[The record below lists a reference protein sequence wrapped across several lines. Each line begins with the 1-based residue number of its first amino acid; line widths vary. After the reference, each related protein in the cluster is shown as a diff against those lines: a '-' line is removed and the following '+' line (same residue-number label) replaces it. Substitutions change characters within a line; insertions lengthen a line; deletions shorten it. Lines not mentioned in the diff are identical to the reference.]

1 MPEIHPQVESFAS
14 LKVIGLGGGGGNAIQ
29 RMIEAEINGVDFIAV
44 NTDAQD
50 LHHSNAPEKI
60 HIGKNVTRGLGAG
73 MDPDLGRQAAEEN
86 KEDIESSMEGADM
99 VFLVGGLGGGTASGS
114 IPVVAEMA
122 RQSGAL
128 TVGVVTKPFTF
139 EGNQRSNIS
148 MDSLEELEGNVDTLI
163 TIPNDR
169 ILNLIDSKTTLEEA
183 FRMVDNVL
191 LRAVQGIA
199 DLITLPGIINVD
211 FADVRAIMRDAGS
224 ALMGIGTGTGDE
236 RASEA
241 AKKAINSPLLEVSI
255 DGAQGVLFN
264 ISGGEDL
271 KMTEVNKAAQAI
283 TENIDPDAKVIF
295 GAVRNESLP
304 KGQLQ
309 ITVIATGFEGSQ
321 MPRKEPIKEV
331 REIYE
336 VSGQQQSTAQP
347 KQSAGQDRERTGRN
361 EQEGKQVE
369 PESNRDPA
377 RPKAP
382 VYANRHERSGRG
394 EESSQDGSE
403 RSEQNRGSFRRSQF
417 EVESKPI
424 KEEEDSDGE
433 EDFEVPAFIRK
444 RLKEIDE

>member
-14 LKVIGLGGGGGNAIQ
+14 IKVVGLGGGGGNAIQ
-29 RMIEAEINGVDFIAV
+29 RMVEAGLKGVDFIAI

-50 LHHSNAPEKI
+50 LHHLNVPEKY

-73 MDPDLGRQAAEEN
+73 MDPDLGRQSAEEDR
-86 KEDIESSMEGADM
+86 EEIEGAIEGADM
-99 VFLVGGLGGGTASGS
+99 VFLVAGLGGGTGSGTV
-114 IPVVAEMA
+114 PVVAEMA

-128 TVGVVTKPFTF
+128 TVAVVTKPFSF
-139 EGNQRSNIS
+139 EGAQRANIAL
-148 MDSLEELEGNVDTLI
+148 DALEELEGNVDTLI

-183 FRMVDNVL
+183 FRLVDNVL
-191 LRAVQGIA
+191 LRAVQGISE
-199 DLITLPGIINVD
+199 LITLPGIINVD

-236 RASEA
+236 RAVEA

-271 KMTEVNKAAQAI
+271 KMAEVNKAAQLI

-295 GAVRNESLP
+295 GAVRNDSLS

-309 ITVIATGFEGSQ
+309 ITVIATGFSGAQ
-321 MPRKEPIKEV
+321 IARQEPIKEV
-331 REIYE
+331 REIFE
-336 VSGQQQSTAQP
+336 VPEPQPRARSLGAKSTDRQLGSQQEQSVT
-347 KQSAGQDRERTGRN
+347 KQQEFLRESA
-361 EQEGKQVE
+361 KQRA
-369 PESNRDPA
+369 SSR
-377 RPKAP
+377 
-382 VYANRHERSGRG
+382 RSGF
-394 EESSQDGSE
+394 ETEST
-403 RSEQNRGSFRRSQF
+403 
-417 EVESKPI
+417 PI
-424 KEEEDSDGE
+424 KEEGEAE

-444 RLKEIDE
+444 RLKELDRE